1 MTTKGALAC
10 MRESGLGYP
19 SRVSRPRLRGKDLSE
34 LLARSTSC
42 FDGVAVG
49 AESDHLNR
57 VVAPPHGSILDVVYF
72 KYWVT
77 VPGHVIGLTGA
88 QRVLALT
95 AASDQYGLAG
105 GRRAYRLLT
114 SSG

>member
-1 MTTKGALAC
+1 

-19 SRVSRPRLRGKDLSE
+19 SRVSRPRLRSKDFSE

-57 VVAPPHGSILDVVYF
+57 VVAPPRGSILDVVYF
-72 KYWVT
+72 ENWVT
-77 VPGHVIGLTGA
+77 VLGHVIGLTGA

-95 AASDQYGLAG
+95 AASDQHSFGG

-114 SSG
+114 GSG